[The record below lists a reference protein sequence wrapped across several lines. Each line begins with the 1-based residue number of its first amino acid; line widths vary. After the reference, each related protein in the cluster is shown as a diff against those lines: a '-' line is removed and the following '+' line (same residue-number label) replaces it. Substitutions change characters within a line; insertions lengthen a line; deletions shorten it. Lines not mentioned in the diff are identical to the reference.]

1 MKKET
6 RTSYT
11 VKNAKVSLLF
21 FVLGT
26 LLAFFSRKIF
36 LEELGNNFLGLT
48 GTLNNILGLLNLAE
62 LGVGAAISFLLFEPL
77 QKGDKV
83 EIAKLISMLGV
94 LYKRIG
100 YTITILAI
108 FISLFIPIV
117 FKSADMNLGI
127 IYFAYYSFLISTLLS
142 YFLNYKQ
149 ILLTANQKNYIVSS
163 YFQSGIMIKTIIQ
176 IIIVYFTSNCLLWI
190 LMELL
195 FGLVYCKVINWRIR
209 KEYPWLL
216 DFSTCDLP
224 NNSEY
229 LKIKRYV
236 KLIFIHKIKDFVLTQ
251 SDQIFIFMFVSLK
264 MVAYYG
270 NYVLVINKLS
280 QIFTKVLDG
289 IVPSIGNLVVE
300 GNKSKIVD
308 VFWELSALRYFIAG
322 ALTYVLYVLLQP
334 LIILWLGQE
343 YLLSNQIMY
352 AFLLIFFIT
361 QSRGAVDSFNSAYGL
376 YADTWSAWTEG
387 GINVLITVVLGYK
400 MGIMGILLGKIVS
413 LLLIIVLWKP
423 YYLFNSGIN
432 LSVKLYWKNT
442 FKYYSIILVSILLA
456 ELYRKII
463 KIEPQSSI
471 SDFICYSI
479 LVLVP
484 FIILLFALFYKFTAG
499 GKMCFNR
506 FKFVLSK
513 YNQ

>member
-1 MKKET
+1 
-6 RTSYT
+6 
-11 VKNAKVSLLF
+11 
-21 FVLGT
+21 
-26 LLAFFSRKIF
+26 
-36 LEELGNNFLGLT
+36 
-48 GTLNNILGLLNLAE
+48 
-62 LGVGAAISFLLFEPL
+62 
-77 QKGDKV
+77 
-83 EIAKLISMLGV
+83 
-94 LYKRIG
+94 
-100 YTITILAI
+100 
-108 FISLFIPIV
+108 
-117 FKSADMNLGI
+117 
-127 IYFAYYSFLISTLLS
+127 
-142 YFLNYKQ
+142 
-149 ILLTANQKNYIVSS
+149 
-163 YFQSGIMIKTIIQ
+163 
-176 IIIVYFTSNCLLWI
+176 
-190 LMELL
+190 
-195 FGLVYCKVINWRIR
+195 
-209 KEYPWLL
+209 
-216 DFSTCDLP
+216 
-224 NNSEY
+224 
-229 LKIKRYV
+229 
-236 KLIFIHKIKDFVLTQ
+236 
-251 SDQIFIFMFVSLK
+251 

-400 MGIMGILLGKIVS
+400 MGIMGVLLGKIVS

-484 FIILLFALFYKFTAG
+484 FILLLFALFYKFTAG